1 MKEPK
6 DNQGIKKKIV
16 IIGVYYTA
24 VFLEDR
30 RREREI
36 SQELEEENK
45 VKGEYRRFRF
55 VDVL

>member
-16 IIGVYYTA
+16 IIGVYYTT
-24 VFLEDR
+24 VFLEDG

-36 SQELEEENK
+36 SQ
-45 VKGEYRRFRF
+45 GIRRGKQSQR
-55 VDVL
+55 